1 MKRMEYALT
10 GNTDVD
16 MQILLDVDK
25 LTLDKSCNV
34 NKYIRSICDN
44 ENFWRMKF
52 MHDKFPVLTTNIVN
66 YKREYNKVWE
76 LRNKAKNIHLINEI
90 ERSRKEDETFG
101 SIVIE
106 LTSKD
111 DVNLLPLSDDFLNE
125 ISAILATGR
134 RFNFT
139 TQKIVIEPDR
149 TFYELLDQFEN
160 AFASASANF
169 NYEQKIVILTAALY
183 NNLIIKDDEHLNFIL
198 SGKPPDTLDAYSLPY
213 FYKRVAL
220 WDMIEYLKSHP
231 NVNC

>member
-90 ERSRKEDETFG
+90 ERSRKEHYCQEAKERERKAKEKRTKMEG
-101 SIVIE
+101 
-106 LTSKD
+106 
-111 DVNLLPLSDDFLNE
+111 NL
-125 ISAILATGR
+125 
-134 RFNFT
+134 
-139 TQKIVIEPDR
+139 
-149 TFYELLDQFEN
+149 
-160 AFASASANF
+160 
-169 NYEQKIVILTAALY
+169 
-183 NNLIIKDDEHLNFIL
+183 
-198 SGKPPDTLDAYSLPY
+198 
-213 FYKRVAL
+213 KR
-220 WDMIEYLKSHP
+220 K
-231 NVNC
+231 